1 MQKGK
6 GKALR
11 SFSLAL
17 FSLVLKQDSA
27 NRMEAYY
34 TARHLWEEAGKRL
47 KGQIKGQ
54 TEKKKSETLRF
65 QTSQWKGATI
75 WIFSRLLAPLL
86 SFNS

>member
-34 TARHLWEEAGKRL
+34 TAHHLWEEAAKRL

-65 QTSQWKGATI
+65 QTSQCDA
-75 WIFSRLLAPLL
+75 
-86 SFNS
+86 

>member
-27 NRMEAYY
+27 NRMEAYMRGTVY
-34 TARHLWEEAGKRL
+34 GKTQN
-47 KGQIKGQ
+47 G
-54 TEKKKSETLRF
+54 
-65 QTSQWKGATI
+65 
-75 WIFSRLLAPLL
+75 
-86 SFNS
+86 